1 MKKKLLAL
9 LFALVASIGTT
20 NAVKIGS
27 LYYYLD
33 GATKTANVIKPE
45 DGSIY
50 DLVNVSIPSSVT
62 YAYEGQESVT
72 YTVEG
77 IARYAFEDCT
87 SLTSLTLPNTIK
99 AMGDEAFCRCTG
111 LTSVIIPNSVTYMGW
126 NVFSDCTNLTSIELS
141 TNLSEIGLSCFA
153 NCKSLTSITIPSSL
167 EYINMVAFT
176 GCSSLVSVTIPEGV
190 KKIGESAFNGCS
202 SLKEIIIPNSVTEIG
217 PSAFRDCESLASVT
231 IGKGVTTFGGNYY
244 EGLNVFENCTNITSV
259 VWNAINANGDGLFSS
274 SAEQLTSFVFGD
286 EVQTISNGLCRAMIG
301 LTSINIPN
309 SVTSIGDY
317 AFYGCSNMTSV
328 TIGNSVTSIGESAF
342 ELCHGLTSINIPNSV
357 TNIGK
362 SAFENCTGL
371 TSINIANGVTSIG
384 ESVFSGCT
392 GLTSMTLPN
401 SVTSIGASAFYKCSG
416 LNSAT
421 IPNSVTS
428 VGDNAFMNC
437 SGLTS
442 VTIGNS
448 VTSIGSSVFYG
459 CSGLTGELVIPN
471 SVVSIENSAFYGCKG
486 LTSVTIPSSV
496 TSIGNYA
503 FYGCSG
509 LTSVTIPNSVTSIGY
524 DAFRGCSSLNSVT
537 IPNSVTSIGS
547 SAFYGCSG
555 LTSVSIPN
563 SVTSIGDYAFYG
575 CSGLTSVTI
584 GNSVTSIGE
593 EAFRGCS
600 GLTSVTIPNSVTS
613 IGNYAFRGCAKISYI
628 KCEAVNPPLLGSNV
642 FYSIK
647 KSTPLYVPA
656 ASVDAYKTTDKWKDF
671 TNIILIL
678 TESDLVNAGFDTEH
692 NIVLCIN
699 LAGDAEVC
707 NDIYYVGSA
716 NNWGKGNGNV
726 EAYANCTK
734 FGTLQNFGNWFIAEV
749 PFSNGAQGMP
759 IQAREDGRWSM
770 FNQCGDKDAWYHI
783 EEKSA
788 SISNDENNDATIVYP
803 SAGAYIYQLNYWK
816 EHHNPCIGG
825 DCGINL
831 TWALD
836 QEDSVLTISGT
847 GDMNSVSSKNSV
859 PWYNYSTAIKTIYLP
874 DSITG
879 INNYAFSDCSNVT
892 SMFCGAIVPPTVK
905 STNTFKYIN
914 KAIPVYVPYASMG
927 AYKIA
932 SNWKTFTNIKPIGEC
947 ETLHGECGDE
957 GENVQWNLSC
967 DGELSLTGAGS
978 MVSSGWKLDSIPWK
992 AYFDYIKTIHIS
1004 DSITYISNYAF
1015 KDGYNVTSITCKA
1028 TTPPSVTSTYVFTN
1042 INKSI
1047 PVYVP
1052 EESVAAYKSASIWKT
1067 FTNILPIDDGMFT
1080 VEFIDWNGTILKK
1093 DKVAPYSVATAP
1105 ADPEREGYTFTGWDK
1120 EFSSVTANLTVTAQY
1135 KINRYAVTFVDWDE
1149 AILKKDS
1156 VDYGSAATAPADPT
1170 REGYTFTGWD
1180 KDFSNVTTDLTVT
1193 ALYEKDPEPIEPED
1207 IITRDIL
1214 DLSVDG
1220 VSIDDWTINDATLN
1234 EKESDVSK
1242 KKYAFDVKAGIPSID
1257 YVTSKPRFQ
1266 FQYGNSADKAKAFF
1280 IYPGRCYE
1288 SGGKNGL
1295 ILISNTQ
1302 KGDTIKLEVAAKGST
1317 AGSFED
1323 PNDAYPVNATALTE
1337 DMTLPAK
1344 GAPGADN
1351 NGYTWRTLEYLSQG
1365 GDVILKEVNGG
1376 YRIRLIEL
1384 IHVESSIQTDI
1395 TSAEGYQ
1402 DTSVRKILRDGQI
1415 FILRGDKVYTIT
1427 GQTVK

>member
-1 MKKKLLAL
+1 MKKNLLAL

-27 LYYYLD
+27 LYYYFD

-99 AMGDEAFCRCTG
+99 GMGDEAFCRCTG
-111 LTSVIIPNSVTYMGW
+111 LTSVIIPNSVTFMGW

-141 TNLSEIGLSCFA
+141 TNLSEIGLRCFA
-153 NCKSLTSITIPSSL
+153 DCKSLTSITIPSSL

-190 KKIGESAFNGCS
+190 KKIGDSAFSGCS
-202 SLKEIIIPNSVTEIG
+202 SLTEIIIPNSVTEIG
-217 PSAFRDCESLASVT
+217 ASAFRDCESLASVT

-244 EGLNVFENCTNITSV
+244 EGLNVFENCANITSV

-286 EVQTISNGLCRAMIG
+286 EVQTISNGLCGSMIG

-317 AFYGCSNMTSV
+317 AFDGCSGLTSVTIPNSVTSIGNRAFSYCSGLTSV
-328 TIGNSVTSIGESAF
+328 TIGNSVTSIGNEAF
-342 ELCHGLTSINIPNSV
+342 SYCSSLTSVAIGNSVASIGDNAFKKCSGLTSV
-357 TNIGK
+357 TI
-362 SAFENCTGL
+362 
-371 TSINIANGVTSIG
+371 
-384 ESVFSGCT
+384 
-392 GLTSMTLPN
+392 PN
-401 SVTSIGASAFYKCSG
+401 SVTSIGNQAFSGCSG
-416 LNSAT
+416 LTSVTIGNSVTSIGDYAFDGCSGLTSVT

-428 VGDNAFMNC
+428 IGNSAFNGC

-448 VTSIGSSVFYG
+448 VTSIGSSAFYK
-459 CSGLTGELVIPN
+459 CTGLTSVTIPN
-471 SVVSIENSAFYGCKG
+471 SVTSIGDMSFYNCSG

-496 TSIGNYA
+496 TSIGGSA

-537 IPNSVTSIGS
+537 IGNSVTSIGS
-547 SAFYGCSG
+547 NAFYGCSG

-563 SVTSIGDYAFYG
+563 SVTKIESSTFEGCKGLTSVTIPSSVTSIGSEAFSGCSGLTSVTIPNSVTSIGYDAFYG

-613 IGNYAFRGCAKISYI
+613 IGNYAFRGCAKISSI

-642 FYSIK
+642 FYSIQ
-647 KSTPLYVPA
+647 KSTPIYVPA

-770 FNQCGDKDAWYHI
+770 FNQCGDKDAWSHI

-847 GDMNSVSSKNSV
+847 GDMNSVKSKNSV

-892 SMFCGAIVPPTVK
+892 SMFCGAIVPPTVN
-905 STNTFKYIN
+905 STNTFKNIN

-927 AYKIA
+927 AYKNA

-1080 VEFIDWNGTILKK
+1080 IEFIDWNGTILKK
-1093 DKVAPYSVATAP
+1093 DKVAPYSAATAP
-1105 ADPEREGYTFTGWDK
+1105 ADPTREGYTFTGWDK

-1180 KDFSNVTTDLTVT
+1180 KDFSNVTEDMTVT
-1193 ALYEKDPEPIEPED
+1193 ALYEKQEPIGPEI

-1220 VSIDDWTINDATLN
+1220 ITIDDWTINDATLN
-1234 EKESDVSK
+1234 EKETDVSK
-1242 KKYAFDVKAGIPSID
+1242 KKYAFDVKANIPSID

-1288 SGGKNGL
+1288 SGGKTDSFL
-1295 ILISNTQ
+1295 FPIRKRATPSNW
-1302 KGDTIKLEVAAKGST
+1302 K
-1317 AGSFED
+1317 
-1323 PNDAYPVNATALTE
+1323 
-1337 DMTLPAK
+1337 
-1344 GAPGADN
+1344 
-1351 NGYTWRTLEYLSQG
+1351 
-1365 GDVILKEVNGG
+1365 
-1376 YRIRLIEL
+1376 
-1384 IHVESSIQTDI
+1384 
-1395 TSAEGYQ
+1395 
-1402 DTSVRKILRDGQI
+1402 
-1415 FILRGDKVYTIT
+1415 
-1427 GQTVK
+1427 